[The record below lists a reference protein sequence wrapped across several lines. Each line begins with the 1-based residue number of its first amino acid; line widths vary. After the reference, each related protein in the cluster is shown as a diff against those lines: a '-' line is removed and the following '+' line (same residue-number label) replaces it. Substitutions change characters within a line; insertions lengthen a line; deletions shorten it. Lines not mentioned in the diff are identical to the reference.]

1 MESSIVSLRV
11 PTKNLQK
18 LDKYAEQM
26 GKTRT
31 DIINFYLEEALLL
44 IDKRIKNKRLAG
56 LAMALREDT
65 EEFIAEHSDL
75 PTLDWRDE

>member
-31 DIINFYLEEALLL
+31 DIINFYLEEALRL
-44 IDKRIKNKRLAG
+44 IDKRIKNKRLTS

-65 EEFIAEHSDL
+65 EEFIAENSDL